1 MSFPGADGNRT
12 EIELRHGLRPGPFPS
27 RSASPNTRSACHQGG
42 PSGLSRAAEF
52 RVTDMSRCPNH
63 AHIPCGIVGAPLV
76 GAPNAAL
83 TGRTGTTGQPQG
95 LPLRLAGPQVM
106 LDSFGYVRSGKTD
119 VAGKSIL
126 LFDDLIE
133 SGSTLRRVASVLLD
147 NCEAASVYPL
157 VLTRTR

>member
-1 MSFPGADGNRT
+1 
-12 EIELRHGLRPGPFPS
+12 
-27 RSASPNTRSACHQGG
+27 
-42 PSGLSRAAEF
+42 
-52 RVTDMSRCPNH
+52 
-63 AHIPCGIVGAPLV
+63 
-76 GAPNAAL
+76 
-83 TGRTGTTGQPQG
+83 
-95 LPLRLAGPQVM
+95 M

-119 VAGKSIL
+119 VVGKSIL